1 MKPSLLG
8 IGGIAAVGAGA
19 AASHLYAAPSSK
31 TEEVVQEEGEVK
43 GTSVSSPWK
52 GPQFLS
58 KHYFSKLEVTPN
70 DDFVTN
76 FKDSVHGLDPKVK
89 GKYYVEWVSEDSEW
103 ENQVKNL
110 NSKHDKSI
118 TEAALGK
125 DPVTVDKLKDYCNS
139 LSSKELK
146 VVKSNDKFTF
156 ESEGKS
162 YGDLNSLT
170 EWKNGVSICTRTIQ
184 LGDYMKR
191 AYLDADLIKGKEI
204 ITNADDISDE
214 ALKLRGIDENTNVN
228 TSVGYGK
235 EYLQD
240 RLRGLDDEE
249 VREQIFEWCKYL
261 GVKAAPTGTWNND
274 KDNFATYCMKN
285 KGSSIVRVKSGKAK
299 IDGEGKGTVGGHFA
313 KEYLDSGA
321 IAGKRLVKSV
331 SDVSDSVWSLRQIDE
346 ENYESSIALGKEFL
360 FDRLKEKS
368 LELVKEEVF
377 KWCEFLTS
385 RSLSDNAKSR
395 NSYNI
400 QTYCLTNK

>member
-31 TEEVVQEEGEVK
+31 TEEVIQEEGEVK

-70 DDFVTN
+70 DGFVTN

-110 NSKHDKSI
+110 NSKHDTTVTK
-118 TEAALGK
+118 AALGEE
-125 DPVTVDKLKDYCNS
+125 PVTVEKLKNYCNS

-214 ALKLRGIDENTNVN
+214 ALKLRGDDAKTDVN
-228 TSVGYGK
+228 TSLGYGK
-235 EYLQD
+235 EFLQD

-249 VREQIFEWCKYL
+249 AREQIFEWCKYL
-261 GVKAAPTGTWNND
+261 GVKAAPTGIWNND
-274 KDNFATYCMKN
+274 KDNFATYCMKAQ
-285 KGSSIVRVKSGKAK
+285 GSSKVRVKTEKTK
-299 IDGEGKGTVGGHFA
+299 GEGKGTVGDYFA
-313 KEYLDSGA
+313 KTYLNDSTFKNKKLVTSVDD
-321 IAGKRLVKSV
+321 ISESVYRL
-331 SDVSDSVWSLRQIDE
+331 REEDE
-346 ENYESSIALGKEFL
+346 RNYESSISLGKEFL
-360 FDRLKEKS
+360 FDRLKEKN

-377 KWCEFLTS
+377 KWCQFLTS
-385 RSLSDNAKSR
+385 RSFDDTLKSR
-395 NSYNI
+395 NLYSI
-400 QTYCLTNK
+400 QTYCLANK